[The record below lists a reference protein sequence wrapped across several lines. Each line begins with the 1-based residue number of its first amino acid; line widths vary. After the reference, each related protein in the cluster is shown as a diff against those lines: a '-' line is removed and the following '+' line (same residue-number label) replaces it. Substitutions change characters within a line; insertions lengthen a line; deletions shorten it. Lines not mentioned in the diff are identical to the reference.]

1 MKFFIVPVNNGLLD
15 IDYADLVEGIQT
27 TATECYVKLRDIAAI
42 RDTWLVITEVEFNT
56 IKDNLFE
63 SPE

>member
-42 RDTWLVITEVEFNT
+42 RDTWLGITEEQ
-56 IKDNLFE
+56 FE
-63 SPE
+63 TVKANMIQPPE